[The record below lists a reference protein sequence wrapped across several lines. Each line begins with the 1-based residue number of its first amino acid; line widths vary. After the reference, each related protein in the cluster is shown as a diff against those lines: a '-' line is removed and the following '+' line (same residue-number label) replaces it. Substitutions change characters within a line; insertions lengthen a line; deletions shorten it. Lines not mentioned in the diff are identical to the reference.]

1 MALNHQISTGSNT
14 PIYKQIVEQVRSA
27 VAGGDVAI
35 GVKLP
40 SVRALAE
47 ELLINPNTIAKA
59 YAELIRDGIIESRK
73 GRGVFVAKKKSIYS
87 RGERNRRLTAAVDS
101 FVSEALL
108 LEFDEQQILDAV
120 EKRLDQIRKR
130 GQSA

>member
-1 MALNHQISTGSNT
+1 MAMDLQISTGSNT

-27 VAGGDVAI
+27 VAGSDVAV
-35 GVKLP
+35 GAKLP

-47 ELLINPNTIAKA
+47 KLLINPNTIAKA

-87 RGERNRRLTAAVDS
+87 RGERNRRLAVAVDS
-101 FVSEALL
+101 LVSEALL
-108 LEFDEQQILDAV
+108 LEFDEQQILNAV
-120 EKRLDQIRKR
+120 EKRLEQIRKR
-130 GQSA
+130 GRSA